1 MNVLASGGRAAYEQD
16 PWHDLAIAVVGAAA
30 ALIGLLFVAVSINL
44 KEILKGATLPR
55 LAAETLCIMV
65 GLLFV
70 SIFVLVPGQSRQA
83 TGSEL
88 AVVGAAFVVPIVLRL
103 RVKRAPGEPL
113 IWAVYPALLMLLV
126 NVPLIVGG
134 FSLIAG
140 AGGGL
145 YWFIGSLVFGLIA
158 TVVDSWVLLVEIL
171 R

>member
-1 MNVLASGGRAAYEQD
+1 MVLGTVGGGAAYE
-16 PWHDLAIAVVGAAA
+16 PESWHDLSVSVVGAAA

-65 GLLFV
+65 GLLFAAM
-70 SIFVLVPGQSRQA
+70 FVLVPGQSRQVI
-83 TGSEL
+83 GWEL
-88 AVVGAAFVVPIVLRL
+88 LVVGAAFLVPIVLRL
-103 RVKRAPGEPL
+103 RVHRTPGEPL
-113 IWAVYPALLMLLV
+113 LWAVYPALLMALV
-126 NVPLIVGG
+126 NVPLVAGG
-134 FSLIAG
+134 ISVLVG

-145 YWFIGSLVFGLIA
+145 YWLVGALVFGLVA